1 MAAPKPTS
9 RFISKERGKITAL
22 PLYCDGFVQKKH
34 TGEKDFKRYFAELR
48 GSTIFL
54 YSDEE
59 NATYTEKLELQNLK
73 SMDTGSLK
81 RKYISAEFTLILL
94 NEEVQLKI
102 ENPDAGEK
110 WKGFILT
117 VAKLEIPSR
126 LQLLPGQLLRL
137 KEVLK
142 DEKERQARQ
151 PVPVKEQEPP
161 EAYDDV
167 ITNVPQCFYSISRY
181 KAIEMLAESPEFGNM
196 ILRPGSEKMSF
207 AITVRQLLTDGPTE
221 KHYKVMCVEN
231 GFSIELDT
239 PVTVC
244 SLCDVIDHF
253 VKESNGYLR
262 PYIQPHTYATTI
274 DQPVVL
280 SERKHQQKRQIPRAV
295 VSPMIQTPP
304 PTPTQSSANEYLEV
318 DNANEDGLGKI
329 NHLNLKDDHPP
340 IRNVPVPDS
349 GFSEELLKALQKRR
363 ATINN

>member
-1 MAAPKPTS
+1 MAELFSNCPGRIKFEMAAPKPTP

-22 PLYCDGFVQKKH
+22 PLYCDGFVLKKH

-59 NATYTEKLELQNLK
+59 NATYSEKLELQNLK

-81 RKYISAEFTLILL
+81 RKYISADFTLTLL
-94 NEEVQLKI
+94 NEEVRLKI
-102 ENPDAGEK
+102 ENPDAGEE

-117 VAKLEIPSR
+117 VAKLEIPSK

-142 DEKERQARQ
+142 EEKERQARQ
-151 PVPVKEQEPP
+151 PVPVNEQEPP

-167 ITNVPQCFYSISRY
+167 ITNVPQCFYVVSRN

-196 ILRPGSEKMSF
+196 ILRPGSEKMNF
-207 AITVRQLLTDGPTE
+207 AVTVRQLLTDGPTI
-221 KHYKVMCVEN
+221 KHYKVMSVEN
-231 GFSIELDT
+231 GFSIALDN

-244 SLCDVIDHF
+244 SLCDVAGHF

-262 PYIQPHTYATTI
+262 PYIQPHTYATII
-274 DQPVVL
+274 DQPAVL
-280 SERKHQQKRQIPRAV
+280 SGGKDQQKRQIPQAV
-295 VSPMIQTPP
+295 VSPMIQTPTP
-304 PTPTQSSANEYLEV
+304 PTQSSANEYLEV
-318 DNANEDGLGKI
+318 DYINGDGKPA
-329 NHLNLKDDHPP
+329 D
-340 IRNVPVPDS
+340 
-349 GFSEELLKALQKRR
+349 LLQ
-363 ATINN
+363 ATVTHHTEIFLRDIASSF